1 MAIELASQF
10 SPHVDEMFAGES
22 KMSLLTNQDYS
33 WDGAGTI
40 KVYSVSTS
48 SMNDYGRR
56 GAKSG
61 QWSRYGE
68 VEGLEAT
75 TQTLTLRKDRSFT
88 FAIDRLDTD
97 ETKQAVQAAG
107 ALARQLRQE
116 VLPEVDSWVFKQIC
130 DGAGHRPKAEKLTQ
144 DNIYDRIIEAGTALD
159 NAEAPETGRVL
170 VVTPDVFLLL
180 KKNKDIA
187 LDTEIGGEL
196 RAKGVL
202 ARLDGAVV
210 VKVPAGR
217 LPADFGFLIAHPVAT
232 CAPVKLEEYQV
243 HQNPPGLS
251 GDLVEGRI
259 NYDAFVLKN
268 KADACYYQAQPTA

>member
-1 MAIELASQF
+1 M
-10 SPHVDEMFAGES
+10 
-22 KMSLLTNQDYS
+22 
-33 WDGAGTI
+33 
-40 KVYSVSTS
+40 
-48 SMNDYGRR
+48 
-56 GAKSG
+56 
-61 QWSRYGE
+61 
-68 VEGLEAT
+68 
-75 TQTLTLRKDRSFT
+75 TLRKDRSFT